1 MTAARREVRVRWEK
15 AHRIISTIH
24 PPIDLFEDIADPQ
37 DWAAIMA
44 GESIT
49 NSRVLENI
57 GELSLVPPDRRVGG
71 PGASY
76 VMAPFTHVNPNWTG
90 RFHSG
95 RQGAYYAANR
105 FETAIAETTFHRS
118 NIYRATQEEPGW
130 FSQYREL
137 VGSLDANLID
147 LTDQHEF
154 AAELDAHSYEASQSL
169 ARDLRAE
176 GYDGVVYPSVR
187 DQDGICIAAFWPD
200 VVGIP
205 VQGRTLAY
213 HFDGER
219 IDIIRDEASGD
230 LYRIVGEDSA

>member
-1 MTAARREVRVRWEK
+1 MRAERREIRVRWDK

-37 DWAAIMA
+37 DWPAIMA
-44 GESIT
+44 GESMT

-57 GELSLVPPDRRVGG
+57 GELALVPANRRVGG

-76 VMAPFTHVNPNWTG
+76 VMAPFTHVNPKWAG

-95 RQGAYYAANR
+95 RQGAYYAASR

-118 NIYRATQEEPGW
+118 NIYRATEEEPGW

-147 LTDQHEF
+147 MSDAVAF
-154 AAELDAHSYEASQSL
+154 ASELDPSRYVASQAL
-169 ARDLRAE
+169 ATRLRAE
-176 GYDGVVYPSVR
+176 GCDGVVYPSVR
-187 DQDGICIAAFWPD
+187 DPEGTCIAAFWPD

-205 VQGRTLAY
+205 IQGRTLAY
-213 HFDGER
+213 HFNGER
-219 IDIIRDEASGD
+219 IDIIRDESSGE
-230 LYRIVGEDSA
+230 LYRLVQD

>member
-1 MTAARREVRVRWEK
+1 MTAVRREIQVRWEK

-44 GESIT
+44 GESMT

-57 GELSLVPPDRRVGG
+57 GELSLVPPERRVGG

-76 VMAPFTHVNPNWTG
+76 VMAPFTHVNPNWAG

-95 RQGAYYAANR
+95 RQGAYYAADR

-118 NIYRATQEEPGW
+118 NIYRATEEQPGW
-130 FSQYREL
+130 FSQFREL
-137 VGSLDANLID
+137 IGSVDARLVD
-147 LTDQHEF
+147 LGDRDAF
-154 AAELDAHSYEASQSL
+154 SSELDPNSYQASQALANSL
-169 ARDLRAE
+169 RTDGYNGVIYPSARDPR
-176 GYDGVVYPSVR
+176 GT
-187 DQDGICIAAFWPD
+187 CIAAFWPD

-213 HFDGER
+213 HFNGER
-219 IDIIRDEASGD
+219 IDIIRDEASGE
-230 LYRIVGEDSA
+230 LYRLVNE